1 MSAESCK
8 GSVSKLE
15 PQVGVSETEGY
26 LILGSLGSFRRSFKG
41 KGTSFGGVIIIRILL
56 FRVLY

>member
-8 GSVSKLE
+8 GNVSKLE

-41 KGTSFGGVIIIRILL
+41 KGTSFGGGHYNKDPTI
-56 FRVLY
+56 